1 MYKDEDL
8 HLRKEMYGGI
18 KVHSRKTDVHRVHQP
33 VHQQQGRSNLQ
44 PERPEVR
51 FLGLQEGG
59 RPDGICM
66 SLKKVKMRKNNGKC
80 YLFGIY

>member
-1 MYKDEDL
+1 MYTNPYTSNKGGRTYKPKG
-8 HLRKEMYGGI
+8 LRFG
-18 KVHSRKTDVHRVHQP
+18 
-33 VHQQQGRSNLQ
+33 
-44 PERPEVR
+44 

-59 RPDGICM
+59 RQDGICM